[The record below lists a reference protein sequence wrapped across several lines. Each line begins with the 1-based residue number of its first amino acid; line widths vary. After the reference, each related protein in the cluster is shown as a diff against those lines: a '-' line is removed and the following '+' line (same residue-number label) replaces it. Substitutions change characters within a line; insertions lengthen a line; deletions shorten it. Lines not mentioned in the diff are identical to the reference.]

1 MVKNHRTPGALLV
14 LTAICV
20 LLTGCFQSEQ
30 PKFRLTDAAA
40 PFGEGGRYVVYERV
54 AGDRFERQ
62 EVFVITRRADRA
74 YEFVNEKSET
84 LIMSLYALGGDRFVG
99 QASPDKTRP
108 GYGYVVLRIAGNE
121 ATLYLPQCDRQDKA
135 VLKAA
140 GVEMNGEYEC
150 IVDRVSDPATLFNRL
165 NLGDPTSKLMRE

>member
-14 LTAICV
+14 LTAIGV

-30 PKFRLTDAAA
+30 PKFPLANAAA

-62 EVFVITRRADRA
+62 EVFVITRRADHA
-74 YEFVNEKSET
+74 YDFVNEKGET
-84 LIMSLYALGGDRFVG
+84 LTISLHALDSDRFVG
-99 QASPDKTRP
+99 QARPDKTQP
-108 GYGYVVLRIAGNE
+108 GYGYVVFRITGNE
-121 ATLYLPQCDRQDKA
+121 VALYLPQCDKQDKS

-140 GVEMNGEYEC
+140 GAEMNGEYEC
-150 IVDRVSDPATLFNRL
+150 IVDRVSDPAALFTRL